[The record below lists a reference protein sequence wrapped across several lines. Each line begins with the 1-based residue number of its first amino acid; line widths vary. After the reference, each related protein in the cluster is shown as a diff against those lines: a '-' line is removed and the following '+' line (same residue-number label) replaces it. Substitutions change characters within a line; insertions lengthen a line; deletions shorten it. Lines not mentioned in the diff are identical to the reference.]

1 MLTNY
6 NIENARIEEQ
16 MDQAERWAKKHHIE
30 AGQPDNGNMLLDK
43 LKKDAPE

>member
-30 AGQPDNGNMLLDK
+30 AGQPDKGNMLLDK
-43 LKKDAPE
+43 LKKGAPE